1 MEQYHFELAGQKIPY
16 TIKKRS
22 RQRQINLIV
31 HQDGTFV
38 ITAPKSCSQKT
49 IEKELQK
56 HKNWI
61 AKQTKGKIKYVTVDK
76 KVVQYIKKMMKPR
89 IEAKLLQFNSYYN
102 FKYNKISI
110 RHQKTRWGSCSSDGN
125 LSFNCKL
132 ACLSNDLQEYVVAHE
147 LCHLQEMNHSKD
159 FWALVEKT
167 VPNYKE
173 LRAQL
178 KNINI

>member
-1 MEQYHFELAGQKIPY
+1 M
-16 TIKKRS
+16 KK
-22 RQRQINLIV
+22 L
-31 HQDGTFV
+31 
-38 ITAPKSCSQKT
+38 
-49 IEKELQK
+49 L
-56 HKNWI
+56 
-61 AKQTKGKIKYVTVDK
+61 
-76 KVVQYIKKMMKPR
+76 KPV